1 MPAFSSTGTSSPS
14 TEDSTSVVADAC
26 AVTSVPSGSHVSDD
40 ALSGAEI
47 SAAPAGSLPPP
58 QPSPPQTS
66 RLTVAPIPRRVDH
79 PCLVTPLVES
89 HIPLDKAR
97 SVPQEASDDFIP
109 PGSSADPS
117 ILLRPASPT
126 TPFEFPFN
134 NAEESYC
141 DFNVS
146 DGLPQPCLMDSVT
159 HVVGLPHMCSL
170 SLVDDL
176 VV

>member
-1 MPAFSSTGTSSPS
+1 MPAFSSTGTPSPS
-14 TEDSTSVVADAC
+14 TEDSTLVVADAC
-26 AVTSVPSGSHVSDD
+26 AVTSIFSGSHVSDD

-58 QPSPPQTS
+58 QPPPPQTS
-66 RLTVAPIPRRVDH
+66 WLTVAPIPRRVDH
-79 PCLVTPLVES
+79 PCPVTPLVEY
-89 HIPLDKAR
+89 HIPLDKAC
-97 SVPQEASDDFIP
+97 SVPQEASDYFIP

-134 NAEESYC
+134 NAEDSYC

-159 HVVGLPHMCSL
+159 HVVGLLRVCGL
-170 SLVDDL
+170 S
-176 VV
+176 